1 MDQNRITIEHLRAH
15 CINTQQ
21 EFTINTSGGM
31 WMGRVPISTGEL
43 RQLFDMPA
51 EDAAQDAQPMPA
63 TFSVPG
69 YDDLAA
75 VLLRAY
81 DQAAR
86 GKGKERHA
94 NGEPFSH
101 QVMQDGAR
109 RFGVGSLLFQA
120 FKKSEESQRL
130 PHDRAVAEL
139 LGAIVYLAGA
149 VIAMERKAAGA
160 DPVLRE
166 IMRGGQV
173 PPQRNPG
180 PPANDNAPCCT
191 GGHQTE
197 ARCAGCT
204 EAKGLQAEA
213 LQRR

>member
-1 MDQNRITIEHLRAH
+1 METTINAVRAH
-15 CINTQQ
+15 CLKNHAN
-21 EFTINTSGGM
+21 FTMHHDGSMWLDGIPVSTS
-31 WMGRVPISTGEL
+31 EL
-43 RQLFDMPA
+43 RQRVGTEPA
-51 EDAAQDAQPMPA
+51 QVELQPRLDAIFLQAE
-63 TFSVPG
+63 G
-69 YDDLAA
+69 YEDLAL
-75 VLLRAY
+75 VLQRAFS
-81 DQAAR
+81 QAAH

-149 VIAMERKAAGA
+149 VIAMERKAAG
-160 DPVLRE
+160 DGPVLRE

-180 PPANDNAPCCT
+180 PPANDNAPCCA

-213 LQRR
+213 LPRR